1 MGEKTEANLR
11 QAFAGESQANRRY
24 LFFAAKAEKEGLP
37 QVARLFRAAAE
48 AETVHAYNHF
58 NAMTGIGSNIDN
70 LSAAVIG
77 EHQEFTRMYPPMI
90 EQAIE
95 EEDAR
100 AQRSFE
106 WADAVE
112 KIHYELFQGL
122 LKALKEK
129 QEIKNEP
136 YFVCPVCGN
145 TVPGK
150 APDKCP
156 VCGAPGNKFKQI
168 D

>member
-1 MGEKTEANLR
+1 MSEKTEANLQ

-24 LFFAAKAEKEGLP
+24 LFFADKADKESLP
-37 QVARLFRAAAE
+37 QVARLFRVAAE

-58 NAMTGIGSNIDN
+58 NTMTGIGTSIDN

-77 EHQEFTRMYPPMI
+77 EHQEFTRMYPAMI
-90 EQAIE
+90 NQAIE
-95 EEDAR
+95 EGNKR
-100 AQRSFE
+100 AQTSFE

-112 KIHYELFQGL
+112 KIHYDLFQEM
-122 LKALKEK
+122 LKAVKEK
-129 QEIKNEP
+129 QSIKNEP

-145 TVPGK
+145 TVLGK

-156 VCGAPGNKFKQI
+156 VCGAPGSKFKKI
-168 D
+168 E

>member
-24 LFFAAKAEKEGLP
+24 LFFADKAAKEGLP

-58 NAMTGIGSNIDN
+58 NTMTGIGSTVDN

-77 EHQEFTRMYPPMI
+77 EHQEFTRMYPLMI
-90 EQAIE
+90 DQAVEEQA
-95 EEDAR
+95 DK
-100 AQRSFE
+100 AQTSFE
-106 WADAVE
+106 WANSVE
-112 KIHYELFQGL
+112 KIHYDLFQEM
-122 LKALKEK
+122 LKVLKEK
-129 QEIKNEP
+129 KPLANAP
-136 YFVCPVCGN
+136 YYVCPLCGN
-145 TVPGK
+145 TVLGS

-156 VCGAPGNKFKQI
+156 ICATAGSKFKKI
-168 D
+168 E

>member
-24 LFFAAKAEKEGLP
+24 LFFSDKADKEGLP

-58 NAMTGIGSNIDN
+58 NAMTGIGSSVDN

-77 EHQEFTRMYPPMI
+77 EHQEFTRMYPSMI
-90 EQAIE
+90 DQAVEEQA
-95 EEDAR
+95 DK
-100 AQRSFE
+100 AQTSFE
-106 WADAVE
+106 WANTVE
-112 KIHYELFQGL
+112 QIHYNLFQEM
-122 LKALKEK
+122 LKAVKEK
-129 QEIKNEP
+129 HSLPIAP
-136 YFVCPVCGN
+136 YYVCPLCGN
-145 TVPGK
+145 TVLGQ

-156 VCGAPGNKFKQI
+156 ICATLGKKFKKI
-168 D
+168 E

>member
-24 LFFAAKAEKEGLP
+24 LFFSDKADKEGLP

-58 NAMTGIGSNIDN
+58 NAMTGIGSSVDN

-77 EHQEFTRMYPPMI
+77 EHQEFTRMYPSMI
-90 EQAIE
+90 DQAVEEQA
-95 EEDAR
+95 DK
-100 AQRSFE
+100 AQTSFE
-106 WADAVE
+106 WANTVEAV
-112 KIHYELFQGL
+112 
-122 LKALKEK
+122 KEK
-129 QEIKNEP
+129 HSLPIAP
-136 YFVCPVCGN
+136 YYVCPLCGN
-145 TVPGK
+145 TVLGQ

-156 VCGAPGNKFKQI
+156 ICATLGKKFKKI
-168 D
+168 E

>member
-24 LFFAAKAEKEGLP
+24 LFFGDKADKEGLP

-58 NAMTGIGSNIDN
+58 NVMTGIGSSVDN

-77 EHQEFTRMYPPMI
+77 EHQEFTRMYPSMI
-90 EQAIE
+90 DQAIE
-95 EEDAR
+95 EQADK
-100 AQRSFE
+100 AQTSFE
-106 WADAVE
+106 WANTVE
-112 KIHYELFQGL
+112 QTHYNLFQEM
-122 LKALKEK
+122 LKAVKEK
-129 QEIKNEP
+129 QSISNAS
-136 YFVCPVCGN
+136 YYVCPLCGN
-145 TVPGK
+145 TVLGQ

-156 VCGAPGNKFKQI
+156 ICATLGKKFKKI
-168 D
+168 E